1 MDLSFLYD
9 LPHSTMSITLY
20 RITTGDF
27 KDDDLDYLLE
37 KAAMDAAR
45 CDLFE
50 TYGVDEITDLASNPS
65 TTEEHEDQTQD

>member
-9 LPHSTMSITLY
+9 LPHSSMSITLY

-37 KAAMDAAR
+37 KAAMDAAQ

-50 TYGVDEITDLASNPS
+50 TYGVDEIADLHP
-65 TTEEHEDQTQD
+65 